1 MIKNVS
7 VGHIPVMINEV
18 VDALKPYDKGVFVDG
33 TFGRGGYSE
42 AILQAAATRV
52 YGIDR
57 DPAAVTFGGEISHRY
72 GGRLTILEGCFGDIE
87 GLMKTAGVSY
97 VDGVTFDLG
106 VSSLQLDEF
115 HRGFSFRFDGPL
127 DMRMS
132 TKGTSA
138 ADLVNGSSEQEL
150 ADIIHILGEERQARR
165 IARAIV
171 EARSK
176 TPILTTGQLAKIVR
190 RIVRKSRD
198 GNDPATRTFMAL
210 RIRVNDELDELRRGL
225 RAAENILTPGGRLA
239 VVTFHSLEDRIV
251 KRFLRSH
258 SGQSGRSSR
267 HLPDNQVSQ
276 PDPSFRLVRRGTIRP
291 QASEIARNSRSRSAQ
306 LRVAERTGSPP
317 WTIQQSKNFNQDPVT
332 FGRIG

>member
-1 MIKNVS
+1 MINDVTA
-7 VGHIPVMINEV
+7 GHIPVMINEV
-18 VDALKPYDKGVFVDG
+18 IDALKPRDQGIFVDG

-42 AILQAAATRV
+42 AILQAAATKV

-57 DPAAVTFGGEISHRY
+57 DPAAVTFGAELSHRY

-87 GLMKTAGVSY
+87 SLMKTAGISH
-97 VDGVTFDLG
+97 VDGVAFDLG
-106 VSSLQLDEF
+106 VSSLQLDES

-132 TKGTSA
+132 AKGTSA
-138 ADLVNGSSEQEL
+138 ADLVNGSSEDEL
-150 ADIIHILGEERQARR
+150 ADIIHTLGEERQARR

-176 TPILTTGQLAKIVR
+176 TPILTTDQLANIVR
-190 RIVRKSRD
+190 RIVRKARD

-239 VVTFHSLEDRIV
+239 IVTFHSLEDRIV
-251 KRFLRSH
+251 KKFLRSH

-267 HLPDNQVSQ
+267 HLPDTPVSQ
-276 PDPSFRLVRRGTIRP
+276 PAPSFRLVKRSAIKP
-291 QASEIARNSRSRSAQ
+291 QASEIACNYRSRSAQ
-306 LRVAERTGSPP
+306 LRVAERTDSPP
-317 WTIQQSKNFNQDPVT
+317 WTSRRSNKFNTVRVSLE
-332 FGRIG
+332 G